1 MEIPGPTV
9 QGIERTN
16 EANQLFAAI
25 DILQR
30 GPVEPSRQD
39 PRISWGRGQQRWNLV
54 EREHPTKPGSDFLRR
69 TNEAS
74 DLIRR
79 LEERTFDFEG
89 QIEDL
94 LECVQTSTLPKDE
107 SW

>member
-30 GPVEPSRQD
+30 GPGEPSRQD

-54 EREHPTKPGSDFLRR
+54 EREHRLG
-69 TNEAS
+69 
-74 DLIRR
+74 LISCGGPMKSV
-79 LEERTFDFEG
+79 T
-89 QIEDL
+89 
-94 LECVQTSTLPKDE
+94 
-107 SW
+107 